1 MQLLDSPATSN
12 ALNFVTKC
20 TSSNAAEIVQL
31 SRYLSAL
38 NRFQEQQS
46 SVLIG
51 SSYLVVYHLIMYQCI
66 NVILHFRYISFVKLI
81 AIFDF

>member
-20 TSSNAAEIVQL
+20 TSSNAAEIAQL
-31 SRYLSAL
+31 SHYLSAL

-51 SSYLVVYHLIMYQCI
+51 SSYLVVYHQIMYQFI
-66 NVILHFRYISFVKLI
+66 YVILHFHYISFVKLI